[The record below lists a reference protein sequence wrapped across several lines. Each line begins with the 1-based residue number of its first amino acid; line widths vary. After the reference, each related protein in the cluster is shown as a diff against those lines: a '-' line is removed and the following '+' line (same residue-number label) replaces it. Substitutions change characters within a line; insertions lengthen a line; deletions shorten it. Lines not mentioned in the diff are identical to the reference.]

1 MVIRGRV
8 EHGVV
13 VLEEQVSLPEG
24 TEVTVM
30 VRAAAESGQ
39 AAERGATPR
48 DQQGRV
54 SDEEHQGIV
63 AELERIAA
71 LPIEGRRDPFSG
83 ANHDKVLYGEP

>member
-1 MVIRGRV
+1 
-8 EHGVV
+8 V

-24 TEVTVM
+24 TEVTVS
-30 VRAAAESGQ
+30 VRAAAETGQ
-39 AAERGATPR
+39 DAARGAKPR
-48 DQQGRV
+48 DQHGPL